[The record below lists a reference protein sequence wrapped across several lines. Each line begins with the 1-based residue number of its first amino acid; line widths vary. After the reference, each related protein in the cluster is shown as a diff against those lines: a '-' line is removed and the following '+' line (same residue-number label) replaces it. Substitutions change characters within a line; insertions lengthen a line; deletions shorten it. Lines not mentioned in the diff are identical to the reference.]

1 MSKKQRTLLASGVL
15 KFAEQR
21 TDGDT
26 RAALTALLADVRHAC
41 DLKKLDYAALDREA
55 YRIYREEL

>member
-1 MSKKQRTLLASGVL
+1 MTKAQRKLLSAGVL
-15 KFAEQR
+15 KFAEAR
-21 TDGDT
+21 NDGDT